1 MEAQEYMHFALKLA
15 KKGEGKVNPNPLV
28 GAVIVKN
35 GNIIG
40 QGYHHQY
47 GGPHAEVYALQE
59 AGTEAK
65 DATIYVT
72 LEPCSHYG
80 KTPPCAKKIIDSG
93 IKRCIIAMED
103 PNPLVAGKGIAM
115 MKEAGIQVEV
125 GLCETEARALNRV
138 FLKYISTKTPFL
150 FLKCGIT
157 LDGKLATRS
166 FQSKWIT
173 NETAR
178 ERVQYLRNKY
188 MGIMVGIHTVIEY
201 NPSLDARIENGR
213 DPYRIIV
220 DPYLEIPLSS
230 KLLHKKD
237 KKVIIITSL
246 SEKETD
252 KRKELEKLELRFIFL
267 KERIFSFSNML
278 EEIGKLGVDSVLLEG
293 GGQLISAAF
302 QENVIDG
309 GEIFIAPKILGDE
322 KAVSFISGFCKESME
337 EAISLPNVKVHQYGN
352 NCSMEFY
359 R

>member
-1 MEAQEYMHFALKLA
+1 M
-15 KKGEGKVNPNPLV
+15 
-28 GAVIVKN
+28 
-35 GNIIG
+35 
-40 QGYHHQY
+40 
-47 GGPHAEVYALQE
+47 
-59 AGTEAK
+59 
-65 DATIYVT
+65 
-72 LEPCSHYG
+72 
-80 KTPPCAKKIIDSG
+80 
-93 IKRCIIAMED
+93 
-103 PNPLVAGKGIAM
+103 
-115 MKEAGIQVEV
+115 EV
-125 GLCETEARALNRV
+125 GLCETEARVLNRV

-188 MGIMVGIHTVIEY
+188 MGIMVGIHTVIED